1 LVFLPKCGSFILY
14 QNTTMKNYLILPGVV
29 LAAVTAVC
37 CIKHDKKYT
46 SADTATLAVTQ
57 KSGPQ
62 ENYAAYCAGCHGEK
76 MDAFTDRDWKHGSSL
91 KDLVKGIK
99 NGWPDDGMPAF
110 AETFSDKEIEELA
123 GYILTGIK
131 SRKEYDFDDSP
142 KSDIY
147 KSEKLTVKIE
157 PVATGIIVPWGM
169 AFLPDGGLLV
179 TDRGGKI
186 YRVFNKKKQEI
197 KGVPDVVAQG
207 QGGLLDVAL
216 HPDFAKNQLIYFSY
230 SKPHND
236 NKRLAT
242 TAVIRAKLGRGGLT
256 EQKIIFEAQPYAPT
270 RHHYGSR
277 LVFDSKGYLFV
288 SVGERGNEKENP
300 QTTDNNQLGKIHRI
314 NDDGTIPADNP
325 VKDKSGKVTTLYT
338 YGNRNPQGMA
348 FHPETGALWE
358 NEHGPRGGDE
368 INILLPGKNYG
379 WPLTS
384 YGINYNGTT
393 ITDKTTA
400 PGITEPLHYWIPSIG
415 PSGLAFVTGDRYKPW
430 KGALLSGSLRFQYLN
445 LSYLEGDKIVK
456 EEKLLKNIGRVR
468 DVRMG
473 PDGYIYVAVE
483 EPAAAIYK
491 LVPVD

>member
-1 LVFLPKCGSFILY
+1 
-14 QNTTMKNYLILPGVV
+14 MKNYLILPGVV

-46 SADTATLAVTQ
+46 SANTDTLAVNQ

-76 MDAFTDRDWKHGSSL
+76 MEAFTDRDWKHGSSL

-99 NGWPDDGMPAF
+99 NGWPDEGMPAF

-131 SRKEYDFDDSP
+131 SRKEYDFDDTP

-147 KSEKLTVKIE
+147 KSEKLAVKIE
-157 PVATGIIVPWGM
+157 PVAIGISVPWGI

-179 TDRGGKI
+179 TDRGGKM
-186 YRVFNKKKQEI
+186 YRVFNKQKQEI

-242 TAVIRAKLGRGGLT
+242 TAVMRAKLGRGGLT

-277 LVFDSKGYLFV
+277 LVFDNKGFLFV

-368 INILLPGKNYG
+368 INILQAGKNYG

-400 PGITEPLHYWIPSIG
+400 PGINDPLHYWIPSIG
-415 PSGLAFVTGDRYKPW
+415 PSGLAFITGDRYKPW

-491 LVPVD
+491 LVPVY